1 MVFKV
6 YMVMKVI
13 MILIMVIK
21 VFIIITVIMLP
32 RLRGFDKKLHRFY
45 PWFHSTLVG
54 CSKYKWSLSL
64 RSIVN
69 TTYLGAETAVRVEY
83 RPLSGAAVS

>member
-6 YMVMKVI
+6 YMVI
-13 MILIMVIK
+13 MIFIMVVK
-21 VFIIITVIMLP
+21 VFVVITVVIVPTTSLE
-32 RLRGFDKKLHRFY
+32 GFDKKLNGFY
-45 PWFHSTLVG
+45 TWFHSTLVG

-83 RPLSGAAVS
+83 KPLSGAAVS